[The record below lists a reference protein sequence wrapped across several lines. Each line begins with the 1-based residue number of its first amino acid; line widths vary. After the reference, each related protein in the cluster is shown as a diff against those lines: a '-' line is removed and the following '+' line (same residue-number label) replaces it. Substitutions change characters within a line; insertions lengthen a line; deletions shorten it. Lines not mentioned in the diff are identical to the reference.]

1 MADDVE
7 AGIDVARRIGFLRE
21 TNFGTT
27 FEVISKPN
35 PNNLAYTSHA
45 LPLHTDLAN
54 QELPPGF
61 QFLHCL
67 ANEAEG
73 GGSTFVTASRLRTIS
88 PGSIRRP
95 SGSLPRRRCPFAF
108 TTRTTTSAAITR

>member
-1 MADDVE
+1 MVNDDLLLAFLIEAKKTGLALVDGMADDVE
-7 AGIDVARRIGFLRE
+7 AGVDVARRIGFLRE

-73 GGSTFVTASRLRTIS
+73 GGSDL
-88 PGSIRRP
+88 
-95 SGSLPRRRCPFAF
+95 L
-108 TTRTTTSAAITR
+108 